1 MVENKS
7 SPWYDSCKKCSKT
20 VIFTENGIE
29 CRQCTNKVIEAS
41 PRFRLTLMVSSTEE
55 IAKVTVFEEA
65 ATVYVGCS
73 VSDYIKSTIE
83 VAASNYIR
91 HLETT
96 ENKEYKFLFK
106 LDRNIETINGSISI
120 IAEAIERL
128 EEPNA
133 KSQDTDEQ
141 TKQSKQNDLENAVIK
156 KSKQH
161 NTSKTQTNEVG
172 TDLLSVGTAEKKARG
187 RKPKKI
193 KEDIDA
199 QNSELSMD
207 LLSVG
212 TPEKKPR
219 GRKPKKIKEDIDGIK
234 TQNNE
239 LSMDLLSIGTPEKKA
254 RGRKPKKIKEE
265 IDCIKTPAKQNTT
278 RQPIRKTN
286 HQEVIEI
293 EYDETLTNFIK
304 TRNVAKKDDTNKVTP
319 INKKIKKNC

>member
-7 SPWYDSCKKCSKT
+7 SPWYDSCKKCSKI

-29 CRQCTNKVIEAS
+29 CRQCTNKDIEAS

-65 ATVYVGCS
+65 ATVY
-73 VSDYIKSTIE
+73 I
-83 VAASNYIR
+83 
-91 HLETT
+91 
-96 ENKEYKFLFK
+96 
-106 LDRNIETINGSISI
+106 DRNVETINGSISI
-120 IAEAIERL
+120 IAKAIERL

-133 KSQDTDEQ
+133 KSQDTGEQ

-193 KEDIDA
+193 KEDID
-199 QNSELSMD
+199 
-207 LLSVG
+207 
-212 TPEKKPR
+212 
-219 GRKPKKIKEDIDGIK
+219 GIK

-239 LSMDLLSIGTPEKKA
+239 LSI
-254 RGRKPKKIKEE
+254 
-265 IDCIKTPAKQNTT
+265 
-278 RQPIRKTN
+278 
-286 HQEVIEI
+286 
-293 EYDETLTNFIK
+293 
-304 TRNVAKKDDTNKVTP
+304 
-319 INKKIKKNC
+319 